1 MTHRR
6 SETTREGYDD
16 LMSFPLSR
24 FMSTATASYGVYALT
39 DPRHLGN
46 AVDPKNAADYDL
58 LAQTYGVRDLAVS
71 AFGVFGRSDKTVA
84 TAMRIRILL
93 DIADGVLL
101 SFKAP
106 DEQTRTKVLG
116 VTLGWATL
124 NLVALRADSK
134 RAGKRLTAL

>member
-1 MTHRR
+1 
-6 SETTREGYDD
+6 
-16 LMSFPLSR
+16 MSFPLSR
-24 FMSTATASYGVYALT
+24 FMSTATASYGVYALA

-71 AFGVFGRSDKTVA
+71 AFGVFGRSNKTVA

-101 SFKAP
+101 AVKAP

-124 NLVALRADSK
+124 NVLALRTDQ
-134 RAGKRLTAL
+134 RRLTTK

>member
-1 MTHRR
+1 MKT
-6 SETTREGYDD
+6 STAGYDD

-24 FMSTATASYGVYALT
+24 FMSTATASYGVYALA
-39 DPRHLGN
+39 DPRHLGK

-101 SFKAP
+101 SVKAP

-124 NLVALRADSK
+124 NVLALRTDQ
-134 RAGKRLTAL
+134 RRLAKK